1 MRFNGFECAPDGAK
15 SHSQMPGCS
24 LVLKMGCSGPAN
36 TDRFTMSEF
45 KYACPVCGQHMKCD
59 SSQSGT
65 VMECPT
71 CFQKITAPQA
81 PKTDDPKFILTGT
94 KVGERPIPT
103 VVANVEATPAPMPE
117 KSSPLPAIIFI
128 VLFCVAAAAL
138 FAFHGRI
145 FKSTGGQGV
154 PGLSQPQKPVRP
166 PPPPKPVV
174 VAPPANDA
182 NWMLDLAAVTIPDST
197 AAGRVHGR
205 DFICDRAIL
214 QGGTLTLRGATDL
227 GATVNFGGVLPE
239 ALAGQSINVATN
251 AEKAA
256 RVILRW
262 KEGDLSLREN
272 FTNGYA
278 LRIEFGQLAGNRM
291 PGKIYLCMPDAG
303 KSYITGNF
311 DAEIRKPK
319 PPKQK

>member
-1 MRFNGFECAPDGAK
+1 
-15 SHSQMPGCS
+15 
-24 LVLKMGCSGPAN
+24 
-36 TDRFTMSEF
+36 MSEF

-81 PKTDDPKFILTGT
+81 PATDDPKFIITGT
-94 KVGERPIPT
+94 KVGERPIPAA
-103 VVANVEATPAPMPE
+103 VADSGAAPTLAPQ
-117 KSSPLPAIIFI
+117 KHTSLPAILFI
-128 VLFCVAAAAL
+128 VLLCTAAVAL

-145 FKSTGGQGV
+145 FKSTGGQGAS
-154 PGLSQPQKPVRP
+154 GTSQLQQPVRP

-182 NWMLDLAAVTIPDST
+182 SWMLDLVAAPIPDST
-197 AAGRVHGR
+197 AAGRIHGR
-205 DFICDRAIL
+205 DFICERAIL

-227 GATVNFGGVLPE
+227 GATINFGGVLPE

-251 AEKAA
+251 ADKAA
-256 RVILRW
+256 RVVLRW
-262 KEGDLSLREN
+262 KEGNLSLREN

-278 LRIEFGQLAGNRM
+278 LRIEFGQLASNRM
-291 PGKIYLCMPDAG
+291 PGKVYLCTPDAE
-303 KSYITGNF
+303 KSYLTGNF

-319 PPKQK
+319 PPRQQ

>member
-1 MRFNGFECAPDGAK
+1 MQAIYRFPRA
-15 SHSQMPGCS
+15 
-24 LVLKMGCSGPAN
+24 
-36 TDRFTMSEF
+36 MSEF

-81 PKTDDPKFILTGT
+81 PATDDPKFIITGT
-94 KVGERPIPT
+94 KVGERPIPA
-103 VVANVEATPAPMPE
+103 VVADSGAAPTPAPQE
-117 KSSPLPAIIFI
+117 HSSLPAILFI
-128 VLFCVAAAAL
+128 VLLCAAAVAL

-145 FKSTGGQGV
+145 FKSAGGQGASGT
-154 PGLSQPQKPVRP
+154 PQPQQPGRP

-174 VAPPANDA
+174 VAPSANDA
-182 NWMLDLAAVTIPDST
+182 SWMLDLAAAPIPDST
-197 AAGRVHGR
+197 VAGRIHGR

-227 GATVNFGGVLPE
+227 GATINFGGVLPE

-251 AEKAA
+251 ADKAA
-256 RVILRW
+256 RVVLRW
-262 KEGDLSLREN
+262 KEDNLSLREN

-291 PGKIYLCMPDAG
+291 PGKVYLCTPDTE
-303 KSYITGNF
+303 KSYISGNF

-319 PPKQK
+319 PPRQQ

>member
-1 MRFNGFECAPDGAK
+1 
-15 SHSQMPGCS
+15 
-24 LVLKMGCSGPAN
+24 
-36 TDRFTMSEF
+36 MSEF

-81 PKTDDPKFILTGT
+81 PATDDPKFILTGT

-103 VVANVEATPAPMPE
+103 VVANVEAMPAPMPE
-117 KSSPLPAIIFI
+117 KSFPLPAIIFI
-128 VLFCVAAAAL
+128 VLFCVAAAVL

-145 FKSTGGQGV
+145 FKSAGGQGA
-154 PGLSQPQKPVRP
+154 PGPSQPQKPVRP

-182 NWMLDLAAVTIPDST
+182 SWMLDLAAVTIPDST
-197 AAGRVHGR
+197 VAGRIHGR

-214 QGGTLTLRGATDL
+214 QGGLLTLRGATDL
-227 GATVNFGGVLPE
+227 GAMINFGGVLPE
-239 ALAGQSINVATN
+239 ALTGQSINVATN

-262 KEGDLSLREN
+262 KEGNLSLREN

-278 LRIEFGQLAGNRM
+278 LRIEFGLLDNNHL
-291 PGKIYLCMPDAG
+291 PGKVYLCTPDAE

-311 DAEIRKPK
+311 NAEIRKPR
-319 PPKQK
+319 PPREQ

>member
-1 MRFNGFECAPDGAK
+1 
-15 SHSQMPGCS
+15 
-24 LVLKMGCSGPAN
+24 
-36 TDRFTMSEF
+36 MSEF

-59 SSQSGT
+59 SSHSGT

-81 PKTDDPKFILTGT
+81 PATDDPKFIITGT
-94 KVGERPIPT
+94 KVGERPIPA
-103 VVANVEATPAPMPE
+103 VVANVEAAPAPVPE
-117 KSSPLPAIIFI
+117 KSFPVPAIIFI
-128 VLFCVAAAAL
+128 VLFCVAAVVL
-138 FAFHGRI
+138 FAFHGKI
-145 FKSTGGQGV
+145 FKSTIQPASPVANASGGQ
-154 PGLSQPQKPVRP
+154 PTPVK
-166 PPPPKPVV
+166 PPKPAL
-174 VAPPANDA
+174 VAPPADDA
-182 NWMLDLAAVTIPDST
+182 RWMLSLDAVTIPDST
-197 AAGRVHGR
+197 VAGRIHGR

-227 GATVNFGGVLPE
+227 GATINFGGVLPE

-251 AEKAA
+251 AETAA

-262 KEGDLSLREN
+262 KEGNLSLREN

-291 PGKIYLCMPDAG
+291 PGKVYLCTPDAE

-311 DAEIRKPK
+311 NAEIRKPK
-319 PPKQK
+319 PLRQ

>member
-1 MRFNGFECAPDGAK
+1 MAF
-15 SHSQMPGCS
+15 
-24 LVLKMGCSGPAN
+24 VLIVLLFA
-36 TDRFTMSEF
+36 
-45 KYACPVCGQHMKCD
+45 A
-59 SSQSGT
+59 
-65 VMECPT
+65 
-71 CFQKITAPQA
+71 
-81 PKTDDPKFILTGT
+81 
-94 KVGERPIPT
+94 
-103 VVANVEATPAPMPE
+103 VVAAFV
-117 KSSPLPAIIFI
+117 
-128 VLFCVAAAAL
+128 
-138 FAFHGRI
+138 FHGKI
-145 FKSTGGQGV
+145 FKSAGGQGA
-154 PGLSQPQKPVRP
+154 PGPSQPQGPVKP

-182 NWMLDLAAVTIPDST
+182 SWMLELAAVTIPDST
-197 AAGRVHGR
+197 AAGRIHGR

-227 GATVNFGGVLPE
+227 GATINFGGVLPE

-262 KEGDLSLREN
+262 KEGNLSLREN

-278 LRIEFGQLAGNRM
+278 LRIEFGLLDDNRL
-291 PGKIYLCMPDAG
+291 PGKVYLCMPDAE

-319 PPKQK
+319 PPRQ

>member
-1 MRFNGFECAPDGAK
+1 
-15 SHSQMPGCS
+15 
-24 LVLKMGCSGPAN
+24 
-36 TDRFTMSEF
+36 
-45 KYACPVCGQHMKCD
+45 
-59 SSQSGT
+59 
-65 VMECPT
+65 MECPT

-81 PKTDDPKFILTGT
+81 SKTDDPKFIITGT
-94 KVGERPIPT
+94 KVGERPIPA
-103 VVANVEATPAPMPE
+103 VVADSGAVPTPAPQE
-117 KSSPLPAIIFI
+117 NSSLPTIVFI
-128 VLFCVAAAAL
+128 GLLCAAAVAL

-145 FKSTGGQGV
+145 FKSTGGQGA
-154 PGLSQPQKPVRP
+154 PGTSPPQKPVRP

-174 VAPPANDA
+174 VAPPANDT
-182 NWMLDLAAVTIPDST
+182 NWMLDLAAVTIPDAT

-227 GATVNFGGVLPE
+227 GATINFGGVLPE

>member
-1 MRFNGFECAPDGAK
+1 
-15 SHSQMPGCS
+15 
-24 LVLKMGCSGPAN
+24 
-36 TDRFTMSEF
+36 MSEF

-81 PKTDDPKFILTGT
+81 PATDDPKFIITGT
-94 KVGERPIPT
+94 KVGERPIPAA
-103 VVANVEATPAPMPE
+103 VADSGAAPTPAPQE
-117 KSSPLPAIIFI
+117 NSSLPVIVFI
-128 VLFCVAAAAL
+128 VLLCAAAVAL

-145 FKSTGGQGV
+145 FKSTDGQGV
-154 PGLSQPQKPVRP
+154 PETSPSQKPVKP
-166 PPPPKPVV
+166 PPSPKPVV

-182 NWMLDLAAVTIPDST
+182 SWMLELAAAPIPDST
-197 AAGRVHGR
+197 AAGRIHGR
-205 DFICDRAIL
+205 DYICDRAIL
-214 QGGTLTLRGATDL
+214 QGGALTLRGATDL
-227 GATVNFGGVLPE
+227 GATINFGGVLPE

-262 KEGDLSLREN
+262 KEGNLSLREN

-278 LRIEFGQLAGNRM
+278 LRIEFGLLAGNRM
-291 PGKIYLCMPDAG
+291 PGKVYLCTPDLE
-303 KSYITGNF
+303 KSYLTGNF
-311 DAEIRKPK
+311 NAEIRKPR
-319 PPKQK
+319 PPRE

>member
-1 MRFNGFECAPDGAK
+1 
-15 SHSQMPGCS
+15 
-24 LVLKMGCSGPAN
+24 
-36 TDRFTMSEF
+36 MSEF

-59 SSQSGT
+59 SSHSGT

-81 PKTDDPKFILTGT
+81 PATDDPKSIITGT
-94 KVGERPIPT
+94 KVGERPIPA
-103 VVANVEATPAPMPE
+103 VVANVEAAPAPVPE
-117 KSSPLPAIIFI
+117 KSFPGPAIIFI
-128 VLFCVAAAAL
+128 VLFCVAAAVL

-145 FKSTGGQGV
+145 FKSTSQPASPVANASGGQ
-154 PGLSQPQKPVRP
+154 PTPVK
-166 PPPPKPVV
+166 PPKPAL
-174 VAPPANDA
+174 VAPPADDA
-182 NWMLDLAAVTIPDST
+182 RWMLSLDAVTIPDST
-197 AAGRVHGR
+197 VAGRIHGR

-214 QGGTLTLRGATDL
+214 QGGTLTLRGAADL
-227 GATVNFGGVLPE
+227 GATINFGGVLPE

-262 KEGDLSLREN
+262 KEGNLSLREN

-291 PGKIYLCMPDAG
+291 PGKVYLCTPDAE

-311 DAEIRKPK
+311 NAEIRKPK
-319 PPKQK
+319 PLRQ

>member
-1 MRFNGFECAPDGAK
+1 
-15 SHSQMPGCS
+15 
-24 LVLKMGCSGPAN
+24 
-36 TDRFTMSEF
+36 MSEF
-45 KYACPVCGQHMKCD
+45 KYACPVCGQHIKCD

-81 PKTDDPKFILTGT
+81 PKTDDPKFIITGT
-94 KVGERPIPT
+94 KVGERPIPAA
-103 VVANVEATPAPMPE
+103 VADSGAAPTPIPE
-117 KSSPLPAIIFI
+117 KSFPGPAIIFI
-128 VLFCVAAAAL
+128 VLFCVAAVGL
-138 FAFHGRI
+138 FAFHGKI
-145 FKSTGGQGV
+145 FKSTGGQGA
-154 PGLSQPQKPVRP
+154 PGTSPSQKPVKP

-174 VAPPANDA
+174 VAPPANDT

-227 GATVNFGGVLPE
+227 GATINFGGVLPE

-262 KEGDLSLREN
+262 KEDNLSLREN

-278 LRIEFGQLAGNRM
+278 LRIEFGLLDNNHL
-291 PGKIYLCMPDAG
+291 PGKVYLCMPDAE
-303 KSYITGNF
+303 KSYLLGTF
-311 DAEIRKPK
+311 TVEVRKPK
-319 PPKQK
+319 PKK

>member
-1 MRFNGFECAPDGAK
+1 
-15 SHSQMPGCS
+15 
-24 LVLKMGCSGPAN
+24 
-36 TDRFTMSEF
+36 MSEF
-45 KYACPVCGQHMKCD
+45 KYACPVCGQHIKCD

-65 VMECPT
+65 TMECPT

-81 PKTDDPKFILTGT
+81 PKTDDPKFIITGT
-94 KVGERPIPT
+94 KVGERPIPAA
-103 VVANVEATPAPMPE
+103 VADSGAAPTPIPE
-117 KSSPLPAIIFI
+117 KSFPGPAIIFI
-128 VLFCVAAAAL
+128 VLFCVAAVGL
-138 FAFHGRI
+138 FAFHGKI
-145 FKSTGGQGV
+145 FKSTGGQGA
-154 PGLSQPQKPVRP
+154 PGTSPSQKPVKP

-174 VAPPANDA
+174 VAPPANDT

-227 GATVNFGGVLPE
+227 GATINFGGVLPE

-262 KEGDLSLREN
+262 KEDNLSLREN

-278 LRIEFGQLAGNRM
+278 LRIEFGLLDNNHL
-291 PGKIYLCMPDAG
+291 PGKVYLCMPDAE
-303 KSYITGNF
+303 KSYLLGTF
-311 DAEIRKPK
+311 TVEVRKPK
-319 PPKQK
+319 PKK

>member
-1 MRFNGFECAPDGAK
+1 
-15 SHSQMPGCS
+15 
-24 LVLKMGCSGPAN
+24 
-36 TDRFTMSEF
+36 MSEF
-45 KYACPVCGQHMKCD
+45 KYACPVCGQHIKCD

-65 VMECPT
+65 TMECPT

-81 PKTDDPKFILTGT
+81 SKTDDPKFIITGT
-94 KVGERPIPT
+94 KVGERPIPA
-103 VVANVEATPAPMPE
+103 VVADSGAVPTPAPQE
-117 KSSPLPAIIFI
+117 NSSLPTIVFI
-128 VLFCVAAAAL
+128 GLLCAAAVAL

-145 FKSTGGQGV
+145 FKSAGGQGA
-154 PGLSQPQKPVRP
+154 PGTSPPQKPVRP

-174 VAPPANDA
+174 VAPPANDT
-182 NWMLDLAAVTIPDST
+182 NWMLDLAAVTIPDAT